1 MHQSTS
7 SDRGLIIFYFLFL
20 QIAKAKLM
28 FHEFQKTS
36 FQFQHCWNVLRSQPK
51 WINGK
56 VKSRKRLFAMTSSPF
71 TPCWINI
78 GENDFFTN
86 DFVDS
91 ERTLGRKV
99 ENERLN
105 KQKSKDS
112 AGVDVSGI
120 LSEINEER
128 KIELIGKTSVQEQE
142 QEQEQERLRFKQE
155 KLRAEQAWEDT
166 VMLMNTSGLF
176 EVQKE
181 YIHCCQ
187 LKIFENRRR
196 K

>member
-1 MHQSTS
+1 MH
-7 SDRGLIIFYFLFL
+7 
-20 QIAKAKLM
+20 
-28 FHEFQKTS
+28 
-36 FQFQHCWNVLRSQPK
+36 
-51 WINGK
+51 GK

-71 TPCWINI
+71 TPYWINI

-142 QEQEQERLRFKQE
+142 QERLRFKQE
-155 KLRAEQAWEDT
+155 KLRAEQAREDT
-166 VMLMNTSGLF
+166 IMLMNTSGLS

-181 YIHCCQ
+181 YIHRCQ
-187 LKIFENRRR
+187 MKIFENRRR